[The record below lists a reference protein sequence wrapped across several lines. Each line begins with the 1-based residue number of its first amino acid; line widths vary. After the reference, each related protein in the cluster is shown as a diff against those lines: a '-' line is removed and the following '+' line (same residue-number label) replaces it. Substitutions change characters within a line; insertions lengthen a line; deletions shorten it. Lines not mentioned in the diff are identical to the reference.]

1 MDSYAGLET
10 WGAEVWNMMGVR
22 RLSHQTSFNISP
34 GTVEQSLDSG
44 CILFYYKNISSNSN
58 LSCDYVTKQSSAKL
72 FFKNQLINDSLL
84 FKSVHKT

>member
-22 RLSHQTSFNISP
+22 CLSHQTSFNISP
-34 GTVEQSLDSG
+34 GKVEQSLDSW

-58 LSCDYVTKQSSAKL
+58 LSCDYVTKQSSAK
-72 FFKNQLINDSLL
+72 
-84 FKSVHKT
+84 